1 LCADPV
7 RLELVSDITLVL
19 YQAVV
24 GYVREMS
31 IQVGPGA
38 IRMSRPV
45 VNPGVVSWAGEHLL
59 LYLRPLGAAQNMTTV
74 SFYRT
79 QYSPVGAGHAA
90 LVRSDVR
97 ADGPRAI
104 FTDNPPLADWCRQ
117 NLARG
122 NPRSPFRD
130 SSVPVVP
137 ARFESSGAVGW
148 TRVETIHASE
158 HEIVL
163 TWTDFEPPLYFEGP
177 RGTLGADYDVF
188 SLLFPAATASVSV
201 DGVAAQGRPYP
212 NEIWRPSTGR
222 DLSSAL
228 IAICEVLIDRASS

>member
-1 LCADPV
+1 MCKVPV
-7 RLELVSDITLVL
+7 QFGNGALLV
-19 YQAVV
+19 A
-24 GYVREMS
+24 
-31 IQVGPGA
+31 
-38 IRMSRPV
+38 RPV

-59 LYLRPLGAAQNMTTV
+59 LYLRPPDAAQNTTTV

-90 LVRSDVR
+90 LVLSDVR
-97 ADGPRAI
+97 DDGLRTI

-130 SSVPVVP
+130 PSVPIVA
-137 ARFESSGAVGW
+137 ARFESSGAVGL
-148 TRVETIHASE
+148 TRVETIHAAE

-201 DGVAAQGRPYP
+201 DGIRARGHPFP